1 MTVLSDWELWACAK
15 QQIDRHADLA
25 AEAATMR
32 ADALLDTGDL
42 DGIKGWVTIRDRIV
56 VVQGRVDSETAH

>member
-1 MTVLSDWELWACAK
+1 MTVLSDWELWAGAK
-15 QQIDRHADLA
+15 QQIDRHGDLA

>member
-56 VVQGRVDSETAH
+56 VVQVLSQSF